1 MFIRE
6 YQVKKRYERI
16 SKLKIKHSYYR
27 SVSMIVLRCDN
38 CNIEFERARGKMDP
52 KRLSNSYFHV
62 CKNCDSKKFA
72 QKKGVEQKQKWNM
85 TASSSTPISKL

>member
-38 CNIEFERARGKMDP
+38 CNTEFERFRGSMDP
-52 KRLSNSYFHV
+52 KRINNNYFHV
-62 CKNCDSKKFA
+62 CSNCDAKKFA
-72 QKKGVEQKQKWNM
+72 QKTGIIRKQIWDM
-85 TASSSTPISKL
+85 PASSNLDVSKI